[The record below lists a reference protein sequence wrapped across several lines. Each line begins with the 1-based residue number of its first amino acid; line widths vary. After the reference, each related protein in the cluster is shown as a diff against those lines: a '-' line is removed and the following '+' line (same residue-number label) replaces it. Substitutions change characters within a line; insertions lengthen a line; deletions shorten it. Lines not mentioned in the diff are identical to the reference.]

1 MSGAADSLLPEM
13 LAVAVLHH
21 VLHSV
26 SPPAT
31 DPAEDEETV
40 VPAGSVAGKMLQHDP
55 AVREQN
61 VETAQLA
68 VEPLRR
74 GESEKI
80 I

>member
-1 MSGAADSLLPEM
+1 MSGVVDSLPLEM

-21 VLHSV
+21 VLHGIP
-26 SPPAT
+26 PPAA

-40 VPAGSVAGKMLQHDP
+40 VPAGPVAGQVVQHHP

-68 VEPLRR
+68 VEP
-74 GESEKI
+74 
-80 I
+80 

>member
-1 MSGAADSLLPEM
+1 MSGAAGLLLEM

-26 SPPAT
+26 SSPAA

-40 VPAGSVAGKMLQHDP
+40 VPAGPVAGQVFQHDP

-68 VEPLRR
+68 VEP
-74 GESEKI
+74 
-80 I
+80 